1 MAIIHASF
9 IMNIQKTLEFISDDL
24 TRVEEEF
31 KHNLKSE
38 VKLISKVG
46 EYVLLSGGKRI
57 RPILLLLAARLSGYS
72 GDKHILLA
80 SVVEFIHTAT
90 LLHDDVVD
98 NAELRRG
105 QESSNTIWGNEAS
118 VLIGDFLYSKS
129 FSMAVRCDSIKILK
143 VLSDAT
149 TDMAEGMVFELVK
162 TSDIETTEEDY
173 IRVIIDK
180 TAVLIAAACQVGGI
194 IAGVNEAREKALRD
208 FGMNIGI
215 AFQLMDDRMD
225 YISTEEDFGKTI
237 GTDLQEGKMTLPL
250 IKALR
255 ECTEAERKYMAELVE
270 AEDINDKELQ
280 EALVII
286 NRYDGID
293 YTLEKAK
300 EYVSRA
306 KETLSVFDE
315 SKDKT
320 ALLELADY
328 VIEREC

>member
-1 MAIIHASF
+1 MD
-9 IMNIQKTLEFISDDL
+9 IQKTLEFISDDL
-24 TRVEEEF
+24 IRVEEEF
-31 KHNLKSE
+31 KRNLKSD
-38 VKLISKVG
+38 VQLISTVG

-57 RPILLLLAARLSGYS
+57 RPILLLLAAKLSGYS

-105 QESSNTIWGNEAS
+105 QESSNAIWGNEAS

-129 FSMAVRCDSIKILK
+129 FSMAVKCDNIKILQT
-143 VLSDAT
+143 LSDAT
-149 TDMAEGMVFELVK
+149 TDMAEGMVLELVK
-162 TSDIETTEEDY
+162 TSDIETGEEDY
-173 IRVIIDK
+173 IHVIIDK

-194 IAGVNEAREKALRD
+194 LAGVDEEKEKALRD

-237 GTDLQEGKMTLPL
+237 GTDLKEGKMTLPL
-250 IKALR
+250 IKALK
-255 ECTEAERKYMAELVE
+255 ECTEPEREYIAGLVE
-270 AEDINDKELQ
+270 AESITDEGLQ
-280 EALVII
+280 KALVII
-286 NRYDGID
+286 NKYSGMD
-293 YTLEKAK
+293 YTSDKAKDYICKAK
-300 EYVSRA
+300 ESISIF
-306 KETLSVFDE
+306 EE
-315 SKDKT
+315 SKEKS
-320 ALLELADY
+320 ALLDLADY

>member
-1 MAIIHASF
+1 MD
-9 IMNIQKTLEFISDDL
+9 IQKTLEFISDDL

-38 VKLISKVG
+38 VQLISTVG
-46 EYVLLSGGKRI
+46 EYLLLSGGKRI
-57 RPILLLLAARLSGYS
+57 RPILLLLAARLSGYG

-98 NAELRRG
+98 SAELRRG
-105 QESSNTIWGNEAS
+105 QESSNSIWGNEAS

-129 FSMAVRCDSIKILK
+129 FSMAVKCDNIKILRT
-143 VLSDAT
+143 LSDAT
-149 TDMAEGMVFELVK
+149 TDMAQGMVFELIK
-162 TSDIETTEEDY
+162 TSDMETTEEDY

-194 IAGVNEAREKALRD
+194 IAGVDESKEKALRE

-225 YISTEEDFGKTI
+225 YISNEEAFGKTI
-237 GTDLQEGKMTLPL
+237 GTDLQEGKITLPL
-250 IKALR
+250 INALE
-255 ECTEAERKYMAELVE
+255 ECSGAEREYIAGLVE
-270 AEDINDKELQ
+270 SENITDKEFQ

-286 NRYDGID
+286 NRYGGIE
-293 YTLEKAK
+293 YTLDKAK
-300 EYVSRA
+300 DYISKA
-306 KETLSVFDE
+306 KNSIAIFEDSNE
-315 SKDKT
+315 KN

>member
-1 MAIIHASF
+1 
-9 IMNIQKTLEFISDDL
+9 MNIQKTLEFISDDL
-24 TRVEEEF
+24 KRVEEEF
-31 KHNLKSE
+31 RLNLKSE
-38 VKLISKVG
+38 VQLISTVG

-72 GDKHILLA
+72 GDHHILLA

-98 NAELRRG
+98 SAELRRG

-129 FSMAVRCDSIKILK
+129 FSMAVKCDSIKILK
-143 VLSDAT
+143 TLSDAT
-149 TDMAEGMVFELVK
+149 TDMAQGMVFELVK
-162 TSDIETTEEDY
+162 TSDIDTTEEDY

-194 IAGVNEAREKALRD
+194 LAGLDENREMALRE

-225 YISTEEDFGKTI
+225 YISNEEDFGKTI

-250 IKALR
+250 IKALK
-255 ECTEAERKYMAELVE
+255 ECTGAEREYIAGLVE
-270 AEDINDKELQ
+270 AEDITGKGLQ
-280 EALVII
+280 EVLVII
-286 NRYDGID
+286 NRYGGID
-293 YTLEKAK
+293 YTLDRAK
-300 EYVSRA
+300 DYISRA
-306 KETLSVFDE
+306 KESIAIFEDSRE
-315 SKDKT
+315 RS
-320 ALLELADY
+320 ALLEIADY
-328 VIEREC
+328 VIERES